1 MITGRLTIA
10 VEYLEV
16 HQMDMR
22 RMSLPP
28 WTFLIDEAPDLDIP
42 KARLRL
48 RAFRVESV
56 TVNRPVDRWKVVLQ
70 LGAGTEGE
78 CPSPDG
84 CLGSKSLDHAQA
96 VGQLVPIRNSR
107 TGNVETHDLSKR
119 SLFLGVAKDNRVA
132 RGVCRE
138 IDHDLDTLRHRHRDA
153 HYFDRPS
160 HQSAIG
166 RNLYDGQCGT
176 EGKSEGRGIGGVQ
189 NAEAIAASL
198 HLQNGPWRAVYKNDV
213 ALRPCVPV
221 RVVLKRAVVVKLP
234 HAEH

>member
-96 VGQLVPIRNSR
+96 VG
-107 TGNVETHDLSKR
+107 R
-119 SLFLGVAKDNRVA
+119 SEEHTSELQSLRQI
-132 RGVCRE
+132 VCR
-138 IDHDLDTLRHRHRDA
+138 LLLA
-153 HYFDRPS
+153 
-160 HQSAIG
+160 
-166 RNLYDGQCGT
+166 
-176 EGKSEGRGIGGVQ
+176 KK
-189 NAEAIAASL
+189 
-198 HLQNGPWRAVYKNDV
+198 KN
-213 ALRPCVPV
+213 
-221 RVVLKRAVVVKLP
+221 
-234 HAEH
+234 